1 MTDASAQKAE
11 IREAVLAR
19 RDGMTA
25 DQRAQLSMQAVAR
38 LRSLLQP
45 GQAVALFWP
54 IRSEIDPRPL
64 IPAITDAGGT
74 VLLPAIINNVL
85 EFRRYVSAADSE
97 PASLASG
104 PFGTCHPADGAPL
117 IDPDLIIAP
126 LAAFD
131 RRGNR
136 IGYGAGH
143 YDRAIASLVTRDCH
157 FRLVGIAF
165 ACQEVRRVPAENHDY
180 PLAAI
185 ATEAE
190 LIMPDNKTNTS
201 GGLV

>member
-1 MTDASAQKAE
+1 MTDASAEKSQ
-11 IREAVLAR
+11 IRETILAR
-19 RDGMTA
+19 RDRMTA
-25 DQRAQLSMQAVAR
+25 DARAR
-38 LRSLLQP
+38 LSGKAVTHLRPLLQP
-45 GQAVALFWP
+45 SQAVALFWP

-64 IPAITDAGGT
+64 IPAITQAGGA

-85 EFRRYVSAADSE
+85 EFRQYIGIGNFE
-97 PASLASG
+97 PAPLVAG
-104 PFGTCHPADGAPL
+104 TFGTCHPADGTPVA
-117 IDPDLIIAP
+117 DPDLIIAP

-131 RRGNR
+131 RQGNR

-143 YDRAIASLVTRDCH
+143 YDRAIASLLIRNRK

-165 ACQEVRRVPAENHDY
+165 ACQEVRRVPAENHDF
-180 PLAAI
+180 PLATI